1 MLVSTVI
8 YIGTICSTYAI
19 NLFAPTFIKEL
30 NPTYTGRHV
39 QALCI
44 PIFLVSSLAT
54 LISAVGSDRLRH
66 RYSFA
71 MLGYLITL
79 VGLIMFFCQKSLSPG
94 ARYAALYLVSIGTYI
109 TLPLVW
115 TMCVNNVS
123 GYYKTSIASAI
134 CVGFG
139 NSGGIIASSIF
150 TTKSAPYY
158 WTGFR
163 VDFACTVVAAALT
176 TGLLIGLKA
185 ENRKRDK
192 GGRDYRYNLPA
203 KQVDNLGDDHPRF
216 RFIY

>member
-1 MLVSTVI
+1 MVSTVI

-19 NLFAPTFIKEL
+19 NLFSPTIVKQL

-44 PIFLVSSLAT
+44 PIFLVSAVAT
-54 LISAVGSDRLRH
+54 LVSAVGSDRLRH
-66 RYSFA
+66 RYAFA
-71 MLGYLITL
+71 MTGYAITL
-79 VGLIMFFCQKSLSPG
+79 IGLIMFFCQKSLSPG
-94 ARYAALYLVSIGTYI
+94 ALYAALYLVSIGTYT

-123 GYYKTSIASAI
+123 GYYKTSIASGL

-139 NSGGIIASSIF
+139 NAGGIIASCIF
-150 TTKSAPYY
+150 VSTEAPYY

-176 TGLLIGLKA
+176 TGLLVGLRA
-185 ENRKRDK
+185 ENSKRDK
-192 GGRDYRYNLPA
+192 GGRDYRFNLPA
-203 KQVDNLGDDHPRF
+203 EEVENLGDDHPNF
-216 RFIY
+216 RFVY